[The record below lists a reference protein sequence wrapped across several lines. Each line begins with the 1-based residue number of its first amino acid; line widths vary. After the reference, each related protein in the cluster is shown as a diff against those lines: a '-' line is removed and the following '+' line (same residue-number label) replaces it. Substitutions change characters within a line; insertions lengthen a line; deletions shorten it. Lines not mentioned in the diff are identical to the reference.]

1 MQSFMSEGCG
11 WVKRES
17 CDIRLPS
24 KILSFVKELLVFLRL
39 WGIMISNLNLAN
51 HDLNYLEAKGCL
63 LEEKQSLLF

>member
-1 MQSFMSEGCG
+1 M
-11 WVKRES
+11 
-17 CDIRLPS
+17 RLPS
-24 KILSFVKELLVFLRL
+24 KILSFIKELLVFLRL